1 MFIQVRA
8 LKRLLAA
15 GFVLSIARAA
25 AAAPTPETLRAECDY
40 GVTLALEGK
49 LAAAE
54 SVFTSLL
61 SHSPGDPRALT
72 NLGNLRLLRGDRE
85 VALAFYGLAAVADT
99 SDAGIRLNRAV
110 TLFLM
115 SRDTLARA
123 AANQAVALAG
133 GSNPAASLLGLR
145 NRDAGD
151 DSNKAADMSARIQ
164 FPLRRTVQGQR
175 TAVTRGELRGLI
187 AARHPGA
194 AAPSSPRESPSGHPR
209 SAPETTGESGG
220 ALASA
225 ATGSDE
231 VNAAAVLYW
240 KR

>member
-1 MFIQVRA
+1 MLIRA
-8 LKRLLAA
+8 KGFGRLLAV

-25 AAAPTPETLRAECDY
+25 AAAPAPEALRAECDY
-40 GVTLALEGK
+40 GVTLALQGK

-85 VALAFYGLAAVADT
+85 VALALYGLAAVADT
-99 SDAGIRLNRAV
+99 ADAGIRLNRAV

-123 AANQAVALAG
+123 AAAEAVAMAG
-133 GSNPAASLLGLR
+133 GSKPAASLLGLR
-145 NRDAGD
+145 TREAEDA
-151 DSNKAADMSARIQ
+151 SNKAADMSARIQ
-164 FPLRRTVQGQR
+164 FPLKRPAQGQR
-175 TAVTRGELRGLI
+175 TAVTRSELRGLV
-187 AARHPGA
+187 AARRPSA
-194 AAPSSPRESPSGHPR
+194 AARPVEPPSGHPR
-209 SAPETTGESGG
+209 SAPETVGESGG
-220 ALASA
+220 VLASA
-225 ATGSDE
+225 SAGSYE
-231 VNAAAVLYW
+231 SNSAAVLYW